1 MLQRVFV
8 DADVLASRTPYDWL
22 ALLRD
27 ETDAFQLHSSPAV
40 VTDAVRL
47 WRSRDPA
54 AREAAIP
61 RRLALV
67 TASLDEVLGGAE
79 GVPTSPPDAAGAS
92 RGASGG
98 GGPAAPGVDGPQG
111 GCAVADARTTGA
123 HVVVSSSAVPG
134 ADGDGLPFEI
144 CTPDDFLCLTDD
156 ATPDAVRAVARQRA
170 GEPLAAALAAAG
182 CPAFAERVTSHL
194 RAISR

>member
-40 VTDAVRL
+40 VADAVRL
-47 WRSRDPA
+47 WHSRDPA

-61 RRLALV
+61 RRIALV
-67 TASLDEVLGGAE
+67 TASLDEVL
-79 GVPTSPPDAAGAS
+79 AGADTVADP
-92 RGASGG
+92 RVGR
-98 GGPAAPGVDGPQG
+98 PEG
-111 GCAVADARTTGA
+111 GCAVAAARTTGA
-123 HVVVSSSAVPG
+123 QLLLSSSAVPG
-134 ADGDGLPFEI
+134 EDGDGLPFEI

-156 ATPDAVRAVARQRA
+156 ATPEAVREVTRRRVA
-170 GEPLAAALAAAG
+170 EPLAAALAAAD

-194 RAISR
+194 RALSR